1 MALYFTA
8 DDVIRKDIE
17 PDNTCDSEKK
27 SFITGAVTEYRDK
40 PVFRLAVEVYLRFA
54 SYMEATCVVA
64 AWYV

>member
-1 MALYFTA
+1 
-8 DDVIRKDIE
+8 VIRKDIE

-27 SFITGAVTEYRDK
+27 SFITGTVTKYRDK

-54 SYMEATCVVA
+54 SYMKATCVVA